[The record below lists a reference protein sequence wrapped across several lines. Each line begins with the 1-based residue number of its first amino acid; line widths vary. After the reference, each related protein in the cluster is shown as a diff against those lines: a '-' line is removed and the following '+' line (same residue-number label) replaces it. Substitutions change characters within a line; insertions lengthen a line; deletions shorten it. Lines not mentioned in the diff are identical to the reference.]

1 MILGEMTFGLNSFG
15 KQKILSEADTIA
27 QLILNILF
35 MRPGQMPSMPHIG
48 INIRSYLYKF
58 DDDLDV
64 DALKQK
70 ISFQCSKI
78 IPFID
83 TDGMVLT
90 VVNYRGESILMI
102 IIPILVSGGSKN
114 LIMGFRHGDD
124 DDIIFNYQL
133 EATDLTA

>member
-1 MILGEMTFGLNSFG
+1 MIQGEMTFGLNNFG
-15 KQKILSEADTIA
+15 KQKILSEGDTIA

-35 MRPGQMPSMPHIG
+35 MKPGQMPSMPHIG

-58 DDDLDV
+58 DDELDV

-70 ISFQCSKI
+70 ISFQCSEI

-83 TDGMVLT
+83 TSGMVLT

-102 IIPILVSGGSKN
+102 IIPVLISGESKN
-114 LIMGFRHGDD
+114 IIMGFRNGDD
-124 DDIIFNYQL
+124 NDIIFNYQL
-133 EATDLTA
+133 EAADLTA